1 MTDGSWFVYR
11 SPYQGPSGV
20 RVRRLPDRTP
30 LAWFQRMWAVTADL
44 VVEEGAPDPI
54 QAVTRQLDAELGD
67 RLWGLYRFFCTSH
80 ACPPVP
86 DEERRRPLP
95 ATTWRELKDLLAH
108 PALYGPRSRF
118 LVRMDR
124 HSVRIRDDEEEEEEG
139 TFYFLDD
146 DLVRAAPD
154 RVAYLLRQ
162 DWRLPPTGAAGDTG
176 FRSPVEGRVIGGA
189 SGGAGTTWLVMPGD
203 GGEAP
208 MTQVAFPGV
217 RLPELAGHLR
227 TLVPG
232 EAGTAGRDGR
242 RPVAWTDE
250 LLLVRAMIGAGDQTL
265 GPALRRY
272 GRWGWRLRSEW
283 SFKWLRR
290 PDSVDHATAAA
301 RVGRLL
307 ESPLLR
313 PLRVPPEPPSRSRV
327 EVGEH
332 LVQALLHRAEGCS
345 YDRWYLFDDVWAST
359 HPELAASLL
368 RYAADWDPLAA

>member
-30 LAWFQRMWAVTADL
+30 LAWFQRMWEVTADL

-54 QAVTRQLDAELGD
+54 GAVTRQLDAELGD
-67 RLWGLYRFFCTSH
+67 QIYGLYRFFCTSQD
-80 ACPPVP
+80 CPPVP

-95 ATTWRELKDLLAH
+95 ATTWRELQALLAQ
-108 PALYGPRSRF
+108 PDLDGVPSSF
-118 LVRMDR
+118 VVRMDQ
-124 HSVRIRDDEEEEEEG
+124 HSIRIRDDEEEDDG
-139 TFYFLDD
+139 AFYFLDD

-162 DWRLPPTGAAGDTG
+162 DWRLPPTGAGGDTG
-176 FRSPVEGRVIGGA
+176 FRSPVKGRVIGG
-189 SGGAGTTWLVMPGD
+189 SPDGVGTTWLVMPGD
-203 GGEAP
+203 GGQAP

-227 TLVPG
+227 ALVPG
-232 EAGTAGRDGR
+232 QAGPAGRNGE

-250 LLLVRAMIGAGDQTL
+250 LLLLRAMIGAGDQTL

-272 GRWGWRLRSEW
+272 DRWGWRLQSEW
-283 SFKWLRR
+283 SFGWLRR
-290 PDSVDHATAAA
+290 SDSVDYATAAA
-301 RVGRLL
+301 RVTRLL
-307 ESPLLR
+307 ESPRLQLLR
-313 PLRVPPEPPSRSRV
+313 DAPEASSRSRV

-332 LVQALLHRAEGCS
+332 LVQALLHRPEDWS
-345 YDRWYLFDDVWAST
+345 YGRWYLFDDVWASA

-368 RYAADWDPLAA
+368 RYAAGWDPLAA